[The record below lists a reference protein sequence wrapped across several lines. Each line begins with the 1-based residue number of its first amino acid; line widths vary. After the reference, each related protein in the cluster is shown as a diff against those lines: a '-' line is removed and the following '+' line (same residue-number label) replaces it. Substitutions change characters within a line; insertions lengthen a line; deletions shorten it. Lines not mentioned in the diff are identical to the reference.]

1 MSIDDA
7 TDTLQNSVNIEW
19 ARTQVEQAAETFRFL
34 VGLTVA
40 GWTIILGAD
49 AGLVVLG
56 VTVKSQAVLLWAAGL
71 PLVCA
76 AVWLAMSRSLLV
88 LAYIGLRAEETL
100 GEGLVGTYGRVILP
114 KRTARIKK
122 FVDMPAGAAESRL
135 RRIRIAPVGVSVA
148 AGMVCLS
155 IAQIVFALGTWN

>member
-1 MSIDDA
+1 MQMEEGP
-7 TDTLQNSVNIEW
+7 DTLPSSLRSEW

-49 AGLVVLG
+49 AGLIVLG
-56 VTVKSQAVLLWAAGL
+56 VTVNSQLVLLLASPL

-76 AVWLAMSRSLLV
+76 GVWLAMSRSLLV
-88 LAYIGLRAEETL
+88 LAYIGLRAETIL

-114 KRTARIKK
+114 SRTARIRE
-122 FVDMPAGAAESRL
+122 FVALPPDQAELRI

-148 AGMVCLS
+148 LGMVGLS
-155 IAQIVFALGTWN
+155 VAQFILAFIA